1 MLTSSVCTRSS
12 HLARGSR
19 PLRAALL
26 VTTLSMT
33 LQAFALPPLA
43 ANPSPLTPA
52 PLNLGPGASAP
63 LAPAPMVPA
72 PLAPTG
78 ALDLQATAALPA
90 VAEAT
95 VKSILFNSY
104 GEADGLRLANDVIV
118 KFPPHRSQ
126 ALLGAVQPGQHV
138 RILGHA
144 ETPAMV
150 KADAIINVTTGN
162 IVVDQ
167 PPANNLPLLPPHLR
181 AQSLQPLQVE
191 GKVDLILNGPRGEV
205 DGVILD
211 NQSIVHFPPESLSVP
226 LRPGLRIAVAGLGT
240 KTANGV
246 SLEAIRMGS
255 SAATMQPLY
264 APAAPACQ
272 PAAAVAGQC

>member
-1 MLTSSVCTRSS
+1 MLFFS
-12 HLARGSR
+12 HFTHSTQA
-19 PLRAALL
+19 LRTAVL
-26 VTTLSMT
+26 VTTLSFT
-33 LQAFALPPLA
+33 LDAFAVPPIP
-43 ANPSPLTPA
+43 ANPSPLVPGSMVPGSRVPGTVVPGPITPA
-52 PLNLGPGASAP
+52 PVAP
-63 LAPAPMVPA
+63 IAGT
-72 PLAPTG
+72 PTG

-90 VAEAT
+90 VADAN
-95 VKSILFNSY
+95 VKSILFNPY

-144 ETPAMV
+144 ETPAIV

-167 PPANNLPLLPPHLR
+167 PPAYPLPLLPPHLR

-226 LRPGLRIAVAGLGT
+226 LRPGERIAVAGLGT
-240 KTANGV
+240 KTASGV

-264 APAAPACQ
+264 APAAPVCQ

>member
-1 MLTSSVCTRSS
+1 MLFFS
-12 HLARGSR
+12 HFTHSTQT
-19 PLRAALL
+19 LRTAVL
-26 VTTLSMT
+26 VTTLS
-33 LQAFALPPLA
+33 LALDAFAVPLLP
-43 ANPSPLTPA
+43 ANPSPLVPGSMVPGSRVPGTVVPGPITPA
-52 PLNLGPGASAP
+52 PVAP
-63 LAPAPMVPA
+63 IAGT
-72 PLAPTG
+72 PTG

-90 VAEAT
+90 VADAN
-95 VKSILFNSY
+95 VKSILFNPY

-138 RILGHA
+138 RILGHV
-144 ETPAMV
+144 ETPAIV

-167 PPANNLPLLPPHLR
+167 PPANPLPLLPPHLR
-181 AQSLQPLQVE
+181 AQSLQALQVE

-211 NQSIVHFPPESLSVP
+211 NQSIVHFPPESLSAP
-226 LRPGLRIAVAGLGT
+226 LRPGERIAVAGLGT
-240 KTANGV
+240 KTASGV
-246 SLEAIRMGS
+246 SLEAIRMGTS
-255 SAATMQPLY
+255 TATMQPLY

>member
-1 MLTSSVCTRSS
+1 MIFFS
-12 HLARGSR
+12 HFTHPTQA
-19 PLRAALL
+19 LRTAVL
-26 VTTLSMT
+26 VTTLSLAME
-33 LQAFALPPLA
+33 AFAVPPLP
-43 ANPSPLTPA
+43 ANPSPLVPGSMVSGTVVPGTVAPGPITPA
-52 PLNLGPGASAP
+52 PVAP
-63 LAPAPMVPA
+63 IAGNPA
-72 PLAPTG
+72 G

-90 VAEAT
+90 VADAT
-95 VKSILFNSY
+95 VKSILFNPY

-144 ETPAMV
+144 ETPAIV

-181 AQSLQPLQVE
+181 AQALQPLQVE

-272 PAAAVAGQC
+272 PAAVTGQC